1 MLVVLI
7 SPTSEINQNTS
18 VDSDTTVTKV
28 HVNHCIVETAT
39 SYVAGIDG
47 DDSQICDNLTTLRLD
62 KSDISVSPYKCL
74 SDSGSEFPVAKQSV
88 TDNI

>member
-62 KSDISVSPYKCL
+62 KSDISVSPYK
-74 SDSGSEFPVAKQSV
+74 
-88 TDNI
+88 